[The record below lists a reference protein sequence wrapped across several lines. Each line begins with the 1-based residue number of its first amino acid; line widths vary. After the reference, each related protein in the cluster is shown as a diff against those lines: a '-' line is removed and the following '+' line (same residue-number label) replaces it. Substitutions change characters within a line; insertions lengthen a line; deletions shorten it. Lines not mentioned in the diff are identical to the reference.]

1 MPTCWQEKTVVIT
14 GGSRGLGLAIG
25 KAFACHSAKVV
36 LIGRDADRLE
46 AARGEILADSH
57 SDQVEICCLDITD
70 QVVFDQRFPQ
80 LIESLGSIDV
90 WVNCAG
96 KSIRC
101 DMETSQLA
109 DYRELMEIN
118 FFAAVRCA
126 LAALPYLKKTKGHL
140 VNIGSLSSK
149 TAWPYVAPYV
159 TSKHALA
166 AFTQQLR
173 LEGPT
178 EVHYLQVCPGPISRD
193 DTGDR
198 YREQT
203 VSLGEAAKQAGAGAP
218 VGKIAPDQLAEKIV
232 LACQKRS
239 VELVIPWRSRLL
251 FSMSQL
257 FPRLGDR
264 ILKRLSRK

>member
-1 MPTCWQEKTVVIT
+1 MPTFWKEKTVVIT

-25 KAFACHSAKVV
+25 KAFAAHSANVV
-36 LIGRDADRLE
+36 LIGRDVERLE
-46 AARGEILADSH
+46 SARSEILDDALSQRVDTF
-57 SDQVEICCLDITD
+57 CLDITD
-70 QVVFDQRFPQ
+70 EAVFEQRFEQ
-80 LIESLGSIDV
+80 LIETLETVDV

-101 DMETSQLA
+101 DLETSLLG

-118 FFAAVRCA
+118 FFAAVRCS
-126 LAALPYLKKTKGHL
+126 LAALPLLKRSRGHL
-140 VNIGSLSSK
+140 INIGSLSSK
-149 TAWPYVAPYV
+149 TAWPYVAPYA
-159 TSKHALA
+159 TSKHALS

-173 LEGPT
+173 IEGPS

-193 DTGDR
+193 DTVDR

-203 VSLGEAAKQAGAGAP
+203 AQLGEAAKQAGAGAP

-232 LACQKRS
+232 RACQKRS
-239 VELVIPWRSRLL
+239 VELVVPWHSRLL
-251 FSMSQL
+251 FSISQL
-257 FPRLGDR
+257 FPRLGDW